1 MGRLAQ
7 TLGTR
12 TTTSHIMRSVFPA
25 HFRPTADELSS
36 LWKNSLFAVD
46 ANVLL
51 NLYRYSTETRK
62 ELETALSS
70 VQQQLFV
77 PHQAAREFLK
87 NRLSVTAAQ
96 ADEYTKAVKT
106 INDLAGTL
114 QNKKKHP
121 FLPESEL
128 PAFKDQV
135 DKLVD
140 LLDQQ
145 RDMLLVRMTKDEI
158 LDFIQKISD
167 KRTGAAFTDEE
178 LADLAA
184 DAEKR
189 YAAETPPGYKDGKKD
204 SSGDQYRKYGD
215 LIVWR
220 QLIVKAK
227 AEKKSLI
234 FVTDDKKEDWWIEQS
249 GRTIG
254 PRTELREEF
263 IAEVSKDFWMYTVD
277 LFIEESAKVSKKPV
291 SATVLEEIR
300 TVREEVQAAR
310 VFDDSRYTY
319 QAITSEQMLRRIK
332 DSERWATANAEGFVA
347 LQSFVK
353 GHLGAAG
360 FDYSASFD
368 AIRQLEDDGLVEIYE
383 HQGVGHARP
392 VRSIRSIKTP
402 DYKNRPLEALGELVN
417 PPSAGA

>member
-1 MGRLAQ
+1 
-7 TLGTR
+7 
-12 TTTSHIMRSVFPA
+12 MRSVFPA
-25 HFRPTADELSS
+25 HFRPTADELSA
-36 LWKNSLFAVD
+36 LWKDSIFAVD

-70 VQQQLFV
+70 VQEKLFV

-87 NRLSVTAAQ
+87 NRLTVTAAQ

-106 INDLAGTL
+106 ITDLASTL

-121 FLPESEL
+121 FVPEAEL
-128 PAFKDQV
+128 PAFKAQV
-135 DKLVD
+135 EKLVK

-145 RDMLLVRMTKDEI
+145 REALLTRMTKDEI

-167 KRTGAAFTDEE
+167 QRTGAPFSEE
-178 LADLAA
+178 LLVELAA
-184 DAEKR
+184 DGEKR

-204 SSGDQYRKYGD
+204 ASGDPYRKFGD
-215 LIVWR
+215 LIVWK
-220 QLIVKAK
+220 QLIAKAK
-227 AEKKSLI
+227 AEKRALI

-263 IAEVSKDFWMYTVD
+263 ISEVTKDFWMYTVD

-291 SATVLEEIR
+291 SAKVLEEIR

-310 VFDDSRYTY
+310 FHDDSRYTY
-319 QAITSEQMLRRIK
+319 QAITPEQMLKRIT
-332 DSERWATANAEGFVA
+332 DSERWSLANAEGFVA
-347 LQSFVK
+347 LQPFVK
-353 GHLGAAG
+353 GHLGTAG
-360 FDYSASFD
+360 YDYSASFD
-368 AIRQLEDDGLVEIYE
+368 AIRQLEAEGLVEIYE
-383 HQGVGHARP
+383 HQGAGHARP
-392 VRSIRSIKTP
+392 VRSIRSVKTP
-402 DYKNRPLEALGELVN
+402 EYKNRPLEALGELVKPA
-417 PPSAGA
+417 PPADA